1 MAEQYIARRLTKE
14 RVEQAY
20 PLVQTVSEEVS
31 LKKWHAYADAY
42 LNRGSKG
49 SIGESG
55 IVCVENEQGYIHG
68 LLGFRVDMTLRWGR
82 TLICEHLIALHLV
95 NAEPIIT
102 TIIEKMD
109 ALARDLE
116 CEAIHVTGLHAYST
130 ARTIHPGLL
139 LNVGYELE
147 TIGFCRRLEPSEV

>member
-20 PLVQTVSEEVS
+20 PLVQTASEEIS
-31 LKKWHAYADAY
+31 LEKWHAYADAY
-42 LNRGSKG
+42 LKRAPKG
-49 SIGESG
+49 SIGDTG

-102 TIIEKMD
+102 AIIEKMD
-109 ALARDLE
+109 VLARDLK
-116 CEAIHVTGLHAYST
+116 CEAIHVTGLQAYST
-130 ARTIHPGLL
+130 ARTIHPGLP

-147 TIGFCRRLEPSEV
+147 TIGFIRRYEPSEV

>member
-1 MAEQYIARRLTKE
+1 MAEQYIARRLTKN

-20 PLVQTVSEEVS
+20 PLVQTASEDIS
-31 LKKWHAYADAY
+31 LEKWHAYADAH
-42 LNRGSKG
+42 LKRS
-49 SIGESG
+49 STGEKG

-102 TIIEKMD
+102 AIIDKMD
-109 ALARDLE
+109 ILARDLK
-116 CEAIHVTGLHAYST
+116 CEAIHVTGLQAYST

-147 TIGFCRRLEPSEV
+147 TIGYGRRFEASQA

>member
-1 MAEQYIARRLTKE
+1 MAEQYIARRLTRD

-20 PLVQTVSEEVS
+20 PLVQTASDEIS
-31 LKKWHAYADAY
+31 LEKWHAYAEAH
-42 LNRGSKG
+42 LKPHRKG
-49 SIGESG
+49 GIGERG

-82 TLICEHLIALHLV
+82 TLICEHLIALHLL

-109 ALARDLE
+109 SLARDLE
-116 CEAIHVTGLHAYST
+116 CALHQFD
-130 ARTIHPGLL
+130 R
-139 LNVGYELE
+139 VQ
-147 TIGFCRRLEPSEV
+147 V

>member
-1 MAEQYIARRLTKE
+1 MAEQYIARRLTRE

-20 PLVQTVSEEVS
+20 PLVQTASEEIS
-31 LKKWHAYADAY
+31 LEKWHAYADAY
-42 LNRGSKG
+42 LKRNRKG

-55 IVCVENEQGYIHG
+55 IVSVENEQGYIHG

-109 ALARDLE
+109 ALARDLK
-116 CEAIHVTGLHAYST
+116 CEAIHVTGLQAYST

-147 TIGFCRRLEPSEV
+147 SIGFSRRFEPSEI